1 MFGLI
6 RKIFIILLTSIVSAS
21 NHTKQILLSNQKCM
35 TQHTFINLH
44 PNEYSQ
50 EFHYYPFVVKSN
62 RCVWNYNTLNDISNK
77 ICVPNKTEDSNLGL
91 FNMIKEINESKESTK
106 HLSYNVNVD
115 LMQENII
122 QINDGIMI
130 NVNVIAKIIMYAK
143 KIMFGILLHVIVKM
157 DNIYQVLWMIQQLCM
172 LKL

>member
-1 MFGLI
+1 
-6 RKIFIILLTSIVSAS
+6 
-21 NHTKQILLSNQKCM
+21 
-35 TQHTFINLH
+35 
-44 PNEYSQ
+44 
-50 EFHYYPFVVKSN
+50 
-62 RCVWNYNTLNDISNK
+62 
-77 ICVPNKTEDSNLGL
+77 
-91 FNMIKEINESKESTK
+91 MIKEINESKESTK

-143 KIMFGILLHVIVKM
+143 KIMFGILIHVIVKM

>member
-1 MFGLI
+1 
-6 RKIFIILLTSIVSAS
+6 
-21 NHTKQILLSNQKCM
+21 
-35 TQHTFINLH
+35 
-44 PNEYSQ
+44 
-50 EFHYYPFVVKSN
+50 
-62 RCVWNYNTLNDISNK
+62 
-77 ICVPNKTEDSNLGL
+77 
-91 FNMIKEINESKESTK
+91 MIKEINESKESTK

>member
-1 MFGLI
+1 
-6 RKIFIILLTSIVSAS
+6 
-21 NHTKQILLSNQKCM
+21 
-35 TQHTFINLH
+35 
-44 PNEYSQ
+44 
-50 EFHYYPFVVKSN
+50 
-62 RCVWNYNTLNDISNK
+62 
-77 ICVPNKTEDSNLGL
+77 
-91 FNMIKEINESKESTK
+91 MIKEITESKESTK

>member
-1 MFGLI
+1 
-6 RKIFIILLTSIVSAS
+6 
-21 NHTKQILLSNQKCM
+21 
-35 TQHTFINLH
+35 
-44 PNEYSQ
+44 
-50 EFHYYPFVVKSN
+50 
-62 RCVWNYNTLNDISNK
+62 
-77 ICVPNKTEDSNLGL
+77 
-91 FNMIKEINESKESTK
+91 MIKEINESKESTK

-143 KIMFGILLHVIVKM
+143 KTMFGILLHVIVKM

>member
-1 MFGLI
+1 
-6 RKIFIILLTSIVSAS
+6 
-21 NHTKQILLSNQKCM
+21 
-35 TQHTFINLH
+35 
-44 PNEYSQ
+44 
-50 EFHYYPFVVKSN
+50 
-62 RCVWNYNTLNDISNK
+62 
-77 ICVPNKTEDSNLGL
+77 
-91 FNMIKEINESKESTK
+91 MIKEINESKESTK

-157 DNIYQVLWMIQQLCM
+157 DNIYQDSG
-172 LKL
+172 